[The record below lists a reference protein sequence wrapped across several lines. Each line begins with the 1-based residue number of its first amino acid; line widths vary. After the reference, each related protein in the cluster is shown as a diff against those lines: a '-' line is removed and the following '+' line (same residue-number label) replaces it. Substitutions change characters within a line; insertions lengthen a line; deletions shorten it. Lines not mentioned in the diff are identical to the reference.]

1 MARNDRELAYK
12 AEIAKIEKRDGQ
24 VTPAAVVK
32 AASDPKN
39 PLHSDPRFHWGDDAT
54 AAYERRL
61 DVAREI
67 IVSVKVMF
75 EIEER
80 TIRVPMYVRDPNAGP
95 TEQGYV
101 NMIGVSRSKS
111 TTAEVLEHEAEC
123 AMQHLRRYRDLVMSL
138 KGSKE
143 IVKFIDG
150 FERLHAKLL
159 VAA

>member
-1 MARNDRELAYK
+1 MANKRLEVYA
-12 AEIAKIEKRDGQ
+12 AEIRKIEQRDGG

-39 PLHSDPRFHWGDDAT
+39 PLHSDPRFCWGNDEK
-54 AAYERRL
+54 AAYEHRL

-67 IVSVKVMF
+67 IVSVKVVF
-75 EIEER
+75 EVEER
-80 TIRVPMYVRDPNAGP
+80 TIRVPMYVRDPKAGP

-101 NMIGVSRSKS
+101 SMIGVSRSRG
-111 TTAEVLEHEAEC
+111 TTADVLEHEAEC
-123 AMQHLRRYRDLVMSL
+123 AMQHLRRYRDIVLHL

-150 FERLHAKLL
+150 FERLHAKML
-159 VAA
+159 AAA